1 MARIKLKI
9 NAMSFHTV
17 GIAGSNTHIVSV
29 RVGLGAEEGKEVRLD
44 VTREDPLC
52 SFLVD
57 IDNKGQRLASDEGS
71 NTARPSSKVFSRST
85 ASPSILC
92 SAATSALEVM
102 ATGMSSMLE
111 AAAR

>member
-1 MARIKLKI
+1 
-9 NAMSFHTV
+9 MSFHTV
-17 GIAGSNTHIVSV
+17 GIAGINTHIVS
-29 RVGLGAEEGKEVRLD
+29 VGLGAEEGKEVRLD

-92 SAATSALEVM
+92 SAATSAEVM